1 MAKRRIDTVEL
12 EVEIVPEGGRP
23 MGPPSGVPSGVT
35 GLPIAGVKKMGTYIE
50 QHKSVKRVID
60 KEGYKSR
67 CSSAARIAA
76 DTGLPL
82 EVVQEHLEIME
93 IDECAKYMETGTEDP
108 MICGIDA
115 LDRLVQ
121 NLRKLK
127 V

>member
-1 MAKRRIDTVEL
+1 MAQRVVDTVEL
-12 EVEIVPEGGRP
+12 GVEIVPEGGTP
-23 MGPPSGVPSGVT
+23 GGPPGELPSGVT
-35 GLPIAGVKKMGTYIE
+35 GLPIGGIKKVGTYIDD
-50 QHKSVKRVID
+50 HKLVKKVID

-82 EVVQEHLEIME
+82 EVVREHLEIME
-93 IDECAKYMETGTEDP
+93 VDECAKYVETGTEDP
-108 MICGIDA
+108 LICGIDA
-115 LDRLVQ
+115 LQRLVE

>member
-1 MAKRRIDTVEL
+1 M
-12 EVEIVPEGGRP
+12 
-23 MGPPSGVPSGVT
+23 
-35 GLPIAGVKKMGTYIE
+35 VKK
-50 QHKSVKRVID
+50 VID

-82 EVVQEHLEIME
+82 AVVQEHLEIME
-93 IDECAKYMETGTEDP
+93 IDEAARFMETGTADP

-115 LDRLVQ
+115 LQRLVE

>member
-1 MAKRRIDTVEL
+1 MVRKLIDTVEL
-12 EVEIVPEGGRP
+12 GVEIVPKGGTP
-23 MGPPSGVPSGVT
+23 VGPLGPPGVT
-35 GLPIAGVKKMGTYIE
+35 GLPIGGIKKVGTYIDD
-50 QHKSVKRVID
+50 HKAVKRVID

-82 EVVQEHLEIME
+82 AVVQEHLEIME
-93 IDECAKYMETGTEDP
+93 VDECAKYVETGTEDP
-108 MICGIDA
+108 LICGIDA
-115 LDRLVQ
+115 LQRLVE

>member
-1 MAKRRIDTVEL
+1 MAQRVVDTVEL
-12 EVEIVPEGGRP
+12 GVEIVPEGGTP
-23 MGPPSGVPSGVT
+23 VGPHGLPGVT
-35 GLPIAGVKKMGTYIE
+35 GLPIGGIKKVGTFLDQHKLVKK
-50 QHKSVKRVID
+50 VID

-67 CSSAARIAA
+67 CTSAARIAA

-93 IDECAKYMETGTEDP
+93 IDEAARFMESGTEDP

-115 LDRLVQ
+115 LQRLVE

>member
-1 MAKRRIDTVEL
+1 MVRKLVDTVEL
-12 EVEIVPEGGRP
+12 GVEIVPEGGTP
-23 MGPPSGVPSGVT
+23 VGPPDERPSVMT
-35 GLPIAGVKKMGTYIE
+35 GLPMGGVKKVGTYIDD
-50 QHKSVKRVID
+50 HKAVKRVID

-82 EVVQEHLEIME
+82 ELIQEHLEIME
-93 IDECAKYMETGTEDP
+93 IDESVKYLESGTEDP
-108 MICGIDA
+108 MVCSIDA
-115 LDRLVQ
+115 LQRLVE

>member
-1 MAKRRIDTVEL
+1 MARKLIDTVEL
-12 EVEIVPEGGRP
+12 DVEIVPEGGTP
-23 MGPPSGVPSGVT
+23 VGPPPTGIT
-35 GLPIAGVKKMGTYIE
+35 GLPIGGIKKVASYIDDHKMVKK
-50 QHKSVKRVID
+50 VID

-82 EVVQEHLEIME
+82 AVVQEHLEIME
-93 IDECAKYMETGTEDP
+93 VDESVKYMESGTEDP
-108 MICGIDA
+108 MVCGIDA
-115 LDRLVQ
+115 LQRLVE

>member
-1 MAKRRIDTVEL
+1 MVKKLLDTL
-12 EVEIVPEGGRP
+12 EMGVEIVPVGGTP
-23 MGPPSGVPSGVT
+23 VGPSGVPSVT
-35 GLPIAGVKKMGTYIE
+35 GLPIGGVKKVGSYLE
-50 QHKSVKRVID
+50 DHKAVKRVID

>member
-1 MAKRRIDTVEL
+1 MAKRRIDTVEIG
-12 EVEIVPEGGRP
+12 VEIVPEGGTP
-23 MGPPSGVPSGVT
+23 VGPGGLPSAVT
-35 GLPIAGVKKMGTYIE
+35 GLPIGGVKKLASYIDD
-50 QHKSVKRVID
+50 HKAVKKVID

-76 DTGLPL
+76 DTGLPID
-82 EVVQEHLEIME
+82 VVREHLEIME
-93 IDECAKYMETGTEDP
+93 VDECARFMETGTEDP

-115 LDRLVQ
+115 LQRLVE

>member
-1 MAKRRIDTVEL
+1 MVKKLIDTL
-12 EVEIVPEGGRP
+12 EMGVEIVPVGGTP
-23 MGPPSGVPSGVT
+23 IGPGGLPGVT
-35 GLPIAGVKKMGTYIE
+35 GLPIGGVKKVGTYIDA
-50 QHKSVKRVID
+50 HKLVKRVID

-82 EVVQEHLEIME
+82 EIVQEHLEIME
-93 IDECAKYMETGTEDP
+93 VDESVKYLETGTEDP
-108 MICGIDA
+108 MVCGIDA
-115 LDRLVQ
+115 LQRLVE

>member
-1 MAKRRIDTVEL
+1 MAKRRIDTVEIG
-12 EVEIVPEGGRP
+12 VEIVPEGGTP
-23 MGPPSGVPSGVT
+23 VGPGGLPSVVT
-35 GLPIAGVKKMGTYIE
+35 GLPLGGIKKVGTYLDEHKMVKK
-50 QHKSVKRVID
+50 VID

-82 EVVQEHLEIME
+82 EIVQEHLEIME
-93 IDECAKYMETGTEDP
+93 VDESVKYLETGTEDP
-108 MICGIDA
+108 MVCGIDA
-115 LDRLVQ
+115 LQRLVE

>member
-1 MAKRRIDTVEL
+1 MAQRVVDTVEL
-12 EVEIVPEGGRP
+12 GVEIVPEGGIP
-23 MGPPSGVPSGVT
+23 IGPPGEVPSVT
-35 GLPIAGVKKMGTYIE
+35 GLPIGGVKKVGSYLE
-50 QHKSVKRVID
+50 DHKAVKRVID